1 MQPTTTFKSDL
12 IVKSLDNNKWQIVS
26 PFYFY
31 FDETN
36 KNIGVTIEEGFITD
50 FASIPRAFWSIL
62 PPVGLYTKAAVVHD
76 YLYQNGE
83 KLGFKRKFCDEM
95 FLEAMRALRV
105 SGVARYTIYSG
116 VRILGWKFFIK
127 KL

>member
-1 MQPTTTFKSDL
+1 MPPITTFKSDL
-12 IVKSLDNNKWQIVS
+12 ILKSLDQNKWQIMS

-31 FDETN
+31 FDEAN
-36 KNIGVTIEEGFITD
+36 KNIGITIEEGFITD
-50 FASIPRAFWSIL
+50 FASVPRAFWSIM

-83 KLGFKRKFCDEM
+83 KLGFKRKFCDQM
-95 FLEAMRALRV
+95 FLEAMRALEV
-105 SGVARYTIYSG
+105 SRVARYVMYSG